1 MTIAELII
9 GFSLVILLIGIVVPK
24 ADSGYLKAE
33 WERRRLCSELRY
45 LKRRDLAGLEEYMR
59 IRKVNGVTCYKTLF
73 KLKVIRECYVDKD
86 VTVRTSIDKIM
97 FQESGVPKESG
108 TIRVSYKDKIYTITI
123 TPISGRILFKEG
135 IYSED
140 K

>member
-24 ADSGYLKAE
+24 ADPGYLKAE

-59 IRKVNGVTCYKTLF
+59 IRKVNGKTCYKTLL
-73 KLKVIRECYVDKD
+73 KLKVIREAYVDED
-86 VTVRTSIDKIM
+86 ITVRTSIDRIM
-97 FQESGVPKESG
+97 FQESGVPNESG
-108 TIRVSYKDKIYTITI
+108 TIQVGYKEKFYTITI